1 MMSGRETMPD
11 GDQERFEDYLDLE
24 RYIEELQAG
33 HVAHPPKGLTPAQA
47 RIYRMAALF
56 RSAAPEA
63 ATPRPEF
70 VESLRARLLAMD
82 QEHTEDDT
90 EDTLKIPIAKKS
102 AEHTPAPTPPQP
114 QEVPRQEAPQA
125 QPQPPVAP
133 PRVAEQKR
141 VRFVSR
147 RALLTGGAVA
157 AASLAAGA
165 GIGSVIEQS
174 KGNKSGTTTTP
185 QYPGAPGTAAA
196 GQLVPDNISTTWSY
210 VGTLAQLGDGV
221 LRFATDTVAGF
232 VIRVPRDDEW
242 DAAGAN
248 QVIALS
254 AACTHMGCLV
264 QWQKDRSFLC
274 PCHGGLFDQYGNPVN
289 ATGHLKYMTPLPRM
303 ETKIVNGEIYVKVP
317 KSNA

>member
-1 MMSGRETMPD
+1 MSGRETMPD

-33 HVAHPPKGLTPAQA
+33 HVAHPPKGLTPEQA

-82 QEHTEDDT
+82 QEHVEDDT
-90 EDTLKIPIAKKS
+90 EEDTLKIPIANKS
-102 AEHTPAPTPPQP
+102 AERTPAPTPPEP
-114 QEVPRQEAPQA
+114 QEVPRQEAPRA
-125 QPQPPVAP
+125 QPQPPEAP
-133 PRVAEQKR
+133 PRAAKPER

-147 RALLTGGAVA
+147 RSLLTGGAVA
-157 AASLAAGA
+157 AASLAAGV

-174 KGNKSGTTTTP
+174 QGSKSGTAATTQYTGTP
-185 QYPGAPGTAAA
+185 DATVP
-196 GQLVPDNISTTWSY
+196 LVPNNIATAWNY

-232 VIRVPRDDEW
+232 VVHIPKG
-242 DAAGAN
+242 GAWEEEED

-264 QWQKDRSFLC
+264 QWQKNRQFLC
-274 PCHGGLFDQYGNPVN
+274 PCHGGLFDQYGKPVN
-289 ATGHLKYMTPLPRM
+289 AAGHLKYMTPLPRM

>member
-1 MMSGRETMPD
+1 MPD

-33 HVAHPPKGLTPAQA
+33 HVAHPPKGLTPAQV

-82 QEHTEDDT
+82 QEHVEDDT
-90 EDTLKIPIAKKS
+90 EDTLKIPIAKKR
-102 AEHTPAPTPPQP
+102 AEQTPAPTPPEP
-114 QEVPRQEAPQA
+114 QEVPRQEAPRA
-125 QPQPPVAP
+125 QPQPPAAP
-133 PRVAEQKR
+133 PRAAEPKR

-147 RALLTGGAVA
+147 RSLLTGGAVA

-174 KGNKSGTTTTP
+174 KETRSGTAATT
-185 QYPGAPGTAAA
+185 QYPGTPGAAA
-196 GQLVPDNISTTWSY
+196 AASLVPDNIAAAWSY
-210 VGTLAQLGDGV
+210 VGTLAQLGNGV

-232 VIRVPRDDEW
+232 VVRVPKDGDWEE
-242 DAAGAN
+242 AGAN

-264 QWQKDRSFLC
+264 QWQKNRQFLC

-289 ATGHLKYMTPLPRM
+289 ATGHLKYMTPLPRI
-303 ETKIVNGEIYVKVP
+303 ETKIVNGEIYVRVP